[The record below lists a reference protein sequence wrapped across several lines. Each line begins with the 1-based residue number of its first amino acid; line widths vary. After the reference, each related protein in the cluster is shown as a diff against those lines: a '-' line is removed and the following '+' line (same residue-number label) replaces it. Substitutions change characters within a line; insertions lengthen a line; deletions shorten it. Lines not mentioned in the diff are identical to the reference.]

1 MEKPIFSARVF
12 QNAKLPE
19 ERLTPSK
26 IFRKK
31 YEGAVVSI
39 LTNYSPDYE
48 DGMSNDEV
56 LAAHGILSYAQTLEW
71 KGPLVY
77 SMEGDADA
85 HAGVE
90 IDTSQNLY
98 GTIINAKTLEHASP
112 LRLPNVKQVIII
124 ENKANYEKQKYKRD
138 TLYIF
143 CHGFFSPKEVRF
155 LKKIVD
161 VAGDNV
167 EYYHWGDMDY
177 GGIRIFQFNKA
188 NIFLEL
194 QPFKMLKR
202 DYERAVAQGAGVSIE
217 AGKRKKL
224 ELLKAGDLEELK
236 QCILEYGLEI
246 EQELLVE

>member
-1 MEKPIFSARVF
+1 
-12 QNAKLPE
+12 
-19 ERLTPSK
+19 
-26 IFRKK
+26 
-31 YEGAVVSI
+31 
-39 LTNYSPDYE
+39 
-48 DGMSNDEV
+48 
-56 LAAHGILSYAQTLEW
+56 
-71 KGPLVY
+71 
-77 SMEGDADA
+77 MEGDADA

-98 GTIINAKTLEHASP
+98 GTIINAQTLEHASP
-112 LRLPNVKQVIII
+112 LRLPDVKQVIII

-143 CHGFFSPKEVRF
+143 CHGFFSSKEVRF

-161 VAGDNV
+161 VAEDNV

-188 NIFLEL
+188 NIFPEL

-224 ELLKAGDLEELK
+224 ELLIAGDLEELK